1 MAFEL
6 TTYYNHITGLR
17 RKQVGGIKESRE
29 CRFRHVGQPGVQQ
42 KWEGLSLTR
51 RCGLAILI
59 ADAQEDKAGRI
70 RLGFVC
76 CMGVRLNMQCLNMY
90 GWRRMGHLTE
100 GQGKNGVQGGGC
112 GCWLDVTALVQFLLG
127 ELRLIPANVIALIV
141 MFPPAIYIAW
151 TLERGSVVEQTRNAH
166 TSTSMEQISSWEADT
181 WSASEQTP
189 RILWNPKVHYRIYN
203 SPPLLTVLSQIN
215 PCPLS
220 IACFATKDK
229 SKL

>member
-1 MAFEL
+1 
-6 TTYYNHITGLR
+6 
-17 RKQVGGIKESRE
+17 
-29 CRFRHVGQPGVQQ
+29 
-42 KWEGLSLTR
+42 
-51 RCGLAILI
+51 
-59 ADAQEDKAGRI
+59 
-70 RLGFVC
+70 
-76 CMGVRLNMQCLNMY
+76 MGVRLNMQCLNMY